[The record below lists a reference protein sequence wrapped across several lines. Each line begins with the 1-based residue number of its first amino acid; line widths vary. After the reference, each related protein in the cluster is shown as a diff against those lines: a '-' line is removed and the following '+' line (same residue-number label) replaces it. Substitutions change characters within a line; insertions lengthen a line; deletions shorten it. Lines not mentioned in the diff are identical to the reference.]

1 MRFEQL
7 TERARDAMQRA
18 QQIMAERQHTQLDVE
33 HLLLALLD
41 QPDGVVPRLLGQA
54 GADPGALRDDLQAE
68 LSRRPRVTGPA
79 AAPGQVMVT
88 QRLARLLDAAEREA
102 GRLKDEYVSVEH
114 ADQVLA
120 EALLAAP
127 PVQLEMVA

>member
-41 QPDGVVPRLLGQA
+41 QRDGLVPQILERLGVDVEIARSRVAVALNTTPRAQMQGAPTQQVYITPRLKRA
-54 GADPGALRDDLQAE
+54 FDSAE
-68 LSRRPRVTGPA
+68 EEA
-79 AAPGQVMVT
+79 A
-88 QRLARLLDAAEREA
+88 
-102 GRLKDEYVSVEH
+102 RLKDEYI
-114 ADQVLA
+114 
-120 EALLAAP
+120 
-127 PVQLEMVA
+127 